1 MLGVSTTL
9 SQIKPL
15 QPDRKLRLI
24 HTSDT
29 HLGDP
34 TGHPRGGEVLSS
46 VVDAVRRLRGDA
58 LLLAGDVFDNER
70 VSDEVVAW
78 FVAQM
83 ALVDAPVILLPGNH
97 DLAHETSVYRRA
109 PFMDAPDNLRVI
121 CNPSG
126 ETMAFPELSLELW
139 GRAMLSHTPSFRPLD
154 GMPAPTEG
162 NWLVAM
168 AHGHFHFE
176 NERDQRSSPIY
187 PDDVAASGCH
197 YLALGHWDRHADVS
211 RADTTAVY
219 SGCPYGPIG
228 APEQGA
234 VCVVELDPD
243 AGVSYR
249 MELLA
254 GESHSPD
261 KSLAEALTNA

>member
-1 MLGVSTTL
+1 M
-9 SQIKPL
+9 
-15 QPDRKLRLI
+15 RKLRLI

-34 TGHPRGGEVLSS
+34 AGHPRADEVLSS
-46 VVDAVRRLRGDA
+46 VVDAVKRLDGDA

-70 VSDEVVAW
+70 VSDEVVEW
-78 FVAQM
+78 FISQM
-83 ALVDAPVILLPGNH
+83 ALVDVPVVVLPGNH
-97 DLAHETSVYRRA
+97 DLAHETSVYRRG
-109 PFMDAPDNLRVI
+109 PFLDTPANLSVI
-121 CNPSG
+121 SEPLG
-126 ETMAFPELSLELW
+126 QTLAFPQLDLELW

-154 GMPAPTEG
+154 GMPEPTDG
-162 NWLVAM
+162 RWLVAM

-176 NERDQRSSPIY
+176 NDRDQRSSPIY
-187 PDDVAASGCH
+187 PEDIAASGCH
-197 YLALGHWDRHADVS
+197 YLALGHWDRHVDVS

-243 AGVSYR
+243 TGVSYWL
-249 MELLA
+249 ELL
-254 GESHSPD
+254 
-261 KSLAEALTNA
+261 NAYVHV

>member
-1 MLGVSTTL
+1 MRQLKFSNPT
-9 SQIKPL
+9 
-15 QPDRKLRLI
+15 RKLRLV

-34 TGHPRGGEVLSS
+34 AGHPRAAEVLAS
-46 VVDAVRRLRGDA
+46 VVDAVKRVDGDA

-70 VSDEVVAW
+70 VSDEVVEW

-83 ALVDAPVILLPGNH
+83 ALVYAPVIVLPGNH
-97 DLAHETSVYRRA
+97 DLAHQTSVYRRNPFSNA
-109 PFMDAPDNLRVI
+109 PGNLNVIREPD
-121 CNPSG
+121 G
-126 ETMAFPELSLELW
+126 ETLAFPDLGLELW
-139 GRAMLSHTPSFRPLD
+139 GKAMLSHTPSFRPLD

-176 NERDQRSSPIY
+176 NDRDQRSSPIY
-187 PDDVAASGCH
+187 PDDVASAGCH

-211 RADTTAVY
+211 REDTTAVY

-228 APEQGA
+228 APEEGA
-234 VCVVELDPD
+234 VCVVELDPE

-249 MELLA
+249 LELLNGTA
-254 GESHSPD
+254 H
-261 KSLAEALTNA
+261 

>member
-1 MLGVSTTL
+1 MGQTKL
-9 SQIKPL
+9 SNPA
-15 QPDRKLRLI
+15 RKLRLI

-34 TGHPRGGEVLSS
+34 AGHPRAEEVLAS
-46 VVDAVRRLRGDA
+46 VVDAVERLNGDA

-70 VSDEVVAW
+70 VSDDALEQ

-83 ALVDAPVILLPGNH
+83 ARLDVPAIVLPGNH
-97 DLAHETSVYRRA
+97 DLAHRTSVYRRP
-109 PFMDAPDNLRVI
+109 PFDDAPPNLSI
-121 CNPSG
+121 LSAPQG
-126 ETMAFPELSLELW
+126 ETIAFPELALELW
-139 GRAMLSHTPSFRPLD
+139 GRAMLSHTPDFHPLD
-154 GMPAPTEG
+154 GMPEPTEG
-162 NWLVAM
+162 RWLVAM

-176 NERDQRSSPIY
+176 DDRDQRSSPIY

-197 YLALGHWDRHADVS
+197 YLALGHWDRHVDVS

-234 VCVVELDPD
+234 VCVVDLDPD
-243 AGVSYR
+243 TGVSYR
-249 MELLA
+249 LELLA
-254 GESHSPD
+254 Q
-261 KSLAEALTNA
+261 